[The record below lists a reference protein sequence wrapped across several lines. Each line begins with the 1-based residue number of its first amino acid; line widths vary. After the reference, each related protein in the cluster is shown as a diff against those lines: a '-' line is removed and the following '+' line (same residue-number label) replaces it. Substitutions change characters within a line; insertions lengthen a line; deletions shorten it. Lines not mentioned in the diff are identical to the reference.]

1 MLDKLYE
8 ELKNI
13 DEASGRPMTYKE
25 WAATKKEQTG
35 EFPFGRLAEDG
46 YAHYLET
53 ELGRKV
59 TREELK
65 KFGEMDLL
73 TSDPIT
79 PEEEADE

>member
-1 MLDKLYE
+1 
-8 ELKNI
+8 
-13 DEASGRPMTYKE
+13 
-25 WAATKKEQTG
+25 
-35 EFPFGRLAEDG
+35 LAEDG